1 MGYRFGLYNFA
12 TASEGGYVDFDYF
25 RLFDSITNP

>member
-12 TASEGGYVDFDYF
+12 KTGEGGYVDFDYF
-25 RLFDSITNP
+25 RINNKIKDN